1 MLDGMFGE
9 HACSW
14 PRGEIMKRIWEY
26 ARKKAILQL
35 KSINQNHI
43 ISLCGRSDQIKYILL
58 QIQNNNANIIRHNNI
73 FCDYSILNLKS
84 LWENLS
90 IFFF

>member
-43 ISLCGRSDQIKYILL
+43 ISMCGRSDQIK
-58 QIQNNNANIIRHNNI
+58 
-73 FCDYSILNLKS
+73 
-84 LWENLS
+84 
-90 IFFF
+90 